1 MTCTLKQKLLVPF
14 FLILL
19 SACQVLTPQPKT
31 TEQAAFVYSARYE
44 ALQEEVIKYLAK
56 PNCTGMVVVNCRK
69 AELVKPL
76 QEATSEA
83 SLVVTESAKLARDG
97 LAYDKQRVS
106 EVLATIAEI
115 LAKG

>member
-1 MTCTLKQKLLVPF
+1 MTCTLKQKLLALF
-14 FLILL
+14 GLILL

-31 TEQAAFVYSARYE
+31 PEQQVFVYSAQYE
-44 ALQEEVIKYLAK
+44 ALQEEVINYLAK
-56 PNCTGMVVVNCRK
+56 PTCTGKVVVNCRK
-69 AELVKPL
+69 PELVKPL

-106 EVLATIAEI
+106 GVLQNLAEI

>member
-1 MTCTLKQKLLVPF
+1 MTCTLKQKLLAPF
-14 FLILL
+14 ILILL
-19 SACQVLTPQPKT
+19 SACQISTPQPKT
-31 TEQAAFVYSARYE
+31 PEQTAFVYGAQYQ
-44 ALQEEVIKYLAK
+44 ALTEEVIKYLAK
-56 PNCTGMVVVNCRK
+56 PTCTGIVVVNCRK

-83 SLVVTESAKLARDG
+83 SVVVTETAKLARDG

>member
-1 MTCTLKQKLLVPF
+1 M
-14 FLILL
+14 
-19 SACQVLTPQPKT
+19 
-31 TEQAAFVYSARYE
+31 
-44 ALQEEVIKYLAK
+44 IKYLAK

-69 AELVKPL
+69 AELVAPL
-76 QEATSEA
+76 QKATSEA